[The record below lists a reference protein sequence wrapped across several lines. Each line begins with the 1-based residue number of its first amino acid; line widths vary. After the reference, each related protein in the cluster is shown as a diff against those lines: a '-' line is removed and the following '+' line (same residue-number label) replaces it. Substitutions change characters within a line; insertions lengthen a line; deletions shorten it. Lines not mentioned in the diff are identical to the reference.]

1 MGPGGRAARC
11 APLVNF
17 PDLPLPSPVAKK
29 KQKAKV
35 ETPAPTGSVAALR
48 KGGAARKPFDATR
61 AWEGTK
67 SLLGTIAIFLVLR
80 TFFIEAYRIPSGS
93 MLPTMLIGDMLFVN
107 KLRFGP
113 HLPFTSVN
121 LPGYADPE
129 RGDIVVFV
137 SPYQAFNPQDPTP
150 TVVKRV
156 VGMPGDTILSR
167 GGTVT
172 IDGAAEVRTVAS
184 QEGGLAGGTADPAF
198 AWQRR
203 FEVAGSRFGPPPAQP
218 TLDDWGPMVI
228 PEGHYWMMGDNRY
241 DSVDSRFYGFVP
253 RENVRGRPLF
263 VYWSYD
269 NDACDFPIHCFWRG
283 RSRLG
288 HVFR

>member
-1 MGPGGRAARC
+1 MAT
-11 APLVNF
+11 
-17 PDLPLPSPVAKK
+17 KK
-29 KQKAKV
+29 KQKTKDAG
-35 ETPAPTGSVAALR
+35 PPPGGSVAALR
-48 KGGAARKPFDATR
+48 KGGDKRPLDPKK

-80 TFFIEAYRIPSGS
+80 TFFIEAYRIPSES
-93 MLPTMLIGDMLFVN
+93 MLPTMLVGDMLFVN

-129 RGDIVVFV
+129 RNDIVVFV
-137 SPYQAFNPQDPTP
+137 SPYQWFTVGDQTP

-167 GGTVT
+167 GGVVQVNGVATEPRPGPDDAGA
-172 IDGAAEVRTVAS
+172 DGSFVH
-184 QEGGLAGGTADPAF
+184 PAF
-198 AWQRR
+198 DWQKR
-203 FEVAGSRFGPPPAQP
+203 VQLAASRFGPAPAQP
-218 TLDDWGPMVI
+218 TLDEWGPLVI
-228 PEGHYWMMGDNRY
+228 PDGHFWMMGDNRY
-241 DSVDSRFYGFVP
+241 NSVDSRYYGFVP

-263 VYWSYD
+263 VYWSYN

-283 RSRLG
+283 RWSRLG
-288 HVFR
+288 HVFK